1 MLRHKRTYLSCIVQ
15 CLLSNTVKDR
25 IQDNAKDKRQKDL
38 NISKIERCLVDAFN
52 PWHSILVNKIFTT
65 PYHKPLVYILELQRF
80 FHEYVWPVNPLIVNH
95 CIR

>member
-1 MLRHKRTYLSCIVQ
+1 M
-15 CLLSNTVKDR
+15 KDR
-25 IQDNAKDKRQKDL
+25 IQDNEKDKRQKDL

-80 FHEYVWPVNPLIVNH
+80 FYEYVWPVNSFNI
-95 CIR
+95 